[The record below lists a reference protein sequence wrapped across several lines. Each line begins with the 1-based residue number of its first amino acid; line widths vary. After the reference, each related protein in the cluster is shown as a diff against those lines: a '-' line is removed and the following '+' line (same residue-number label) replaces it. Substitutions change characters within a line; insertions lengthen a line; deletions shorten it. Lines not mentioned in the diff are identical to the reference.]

1 MNNDLKAECL
11 ELLKD
16 GHLNGRI
23 DRRTFLTGLVLLGVA
38 PHLGGRSARAAEG
51 ELVVTNWGGDAVGA
65 FEASLTASYA
75 DQQKIAVKIDGSGPT
90 KGAMK
95 AQFESGAVSWDV
107 CDADPGATK
116 SLGQAGMIEP
126 IDYKVVDREKVQSG
140 FAYEYS
146 VANYFLSYVIA
157 YDAKKFGDNPPKSWA
172 DFWNVEKYPG
182 KRSLYKWMSGCMEAA
197 LLADGVPMDK
207 LYPLDEERAI
217 RKLNEIKPHIVSFWD
232 SGAESQQ
239 LMRDGEASMA
249 LIWHTRANLVEKDT
263 GGDVS
268 WTYAEGILAPS
279 GWAVIKGN
287 PAGSARA
294 MDFIRYCQDPTRQV
308 ELLKALG
315 CGPSNPLAHDLVP
328 AELKRLDCS
337 SAENMAQQV
346 LMDMD
351 WYSARGDAALEKYL
365 AMTAS

>member
-1 MNNDLKAECL
+1 MNSDLKSECL
-11 ELLKD
+11 ELLKHRHSS
-16 GHLNGRI
+16 GQI
-23 DRRTFLTGLVLLGVA
+23 DRRSFLAGLVMLGVVPA
-38 PHLGGRSARAAEG
+38 LGGRPARAADG
-51 ELVVTNWGGDAVGA
+51 QLVVTNWGGDAIAA
-65 FEASLTASYA
+65 FEAALTGSYSE
-75 DQQKIAVKIDGSGPT
+75 KEGVTVKIDGSGPT

-95 AQFESGAVSWDV
+95 AQFESGSVTWDV
-107 CDADPGATK
+107 CDCDPGATK
-116 SLGQAGMIEP
+116 SLGEEGMIEP
-126 IDYKVVDREKVQSG
+126 IDYTVVDRAKVHPG

-157 YDAKKFGDNPPKSWA
+157 YDAKKFGANPPKSWA
-172 DFWNVEKYPG
+172 DFWDVEKFPG
-182 KRSLYKWMSGCMEAA
+182 KRSLYKWMSGCLEAA
-197 LLADGVPMDK
+197 LLADGVPVDK
-207 LYPLDEERAI
+207 LYPLDEDRAI

-249 LIWHTRANLVEKDT
+249 LMWHTRANLVEKDT

-287 PAGSARA
+287 PAGSGRA

-308 ELLKALG
+308 ELLRNLG
-315 CGPSNPLAHDLVP
+315 CGPVNPLAHDLVP
-328 AELKRLDCS
+328 PELQRLDCS
-337 SAENMAQQV
+337 SKENMAVQV

-351 WYSARGDAALEKYL
+351 WYAARADAALDKYL

>member
-1 MNNDLKAECL
+1 
-11 ELLKD
+11 
-16 GHLNGRI
+16 
-23 DRRTFLTGLVLLGVA
+23 
-38 PHLGGRSARAAEG
+38 
-51 ELVVTNWGGDAVGA
+51 
-65 FEASLTASYA
+65 
-75 DQQKIAVKIDGSGPT
+75 
-90 KGAMK
+90 
-95 AQFESGAVSWDV
+95 
-107 CDADPGATK
+107 
-116 SLGQAGMIEP
+116 MIEP
-126 IDYKVVDREKVQSG
+126 IDYTVVDRTKVQPG
-140 FAYEYS
+140 FAYEFS

-157 YDAKKFGDNPPKSWA
+157 YDATKFGDNPPKSWA

-197 LLADGVPMDK
+197 LLADGVPVDA

-249 LIWHTRANLVEKDT
+249 LMWHTRANLVEQDT
-263 GGDVS
+263 GGGVS
-268 WTYAEGILAPS
+268 WTYAQGILAPS

-287 PAGSARA
+287 PAGSRRA
-294 MDFIRYCQDPTRQV
+294 MDFIRYCQDPALQV
-308 ELLKALG
+308 DLLRALG

-328 AELKRLDCS
+328 PDLRRLDCS
-337 SAENMAQQV
+337 SKENMAVQV

-351 WYSARGDAALEKYL
+351 WYAASGDAALDRYL